1 MKNIYAQSPIVKANA
16 IPVCVISGFLGA
28 GKTTLLNH
36 ILNDDH
42 GLNITVLVNDFAA
55 INIDSQLLDSQQEN
69 TISLSNGCIC
79 CSIQNDLV
87 GELQKLLHRPEGRP
101 EYIII
106 ETSGVSDPSKII
118 NTMRYPQFKGLLQ
131 IDTVLTLV
139 NAELIN
145 EAQAAN
151 QTQIKQLAM
160 AQLDAA
166 DIIVLN
172 KVDCASDTQIQQIYR
187 DWFYPKAKVLETS
200 FAKISTDILFS
211 PHLDNQSKHN
221 STLENSET
229 DVKPL
234 IDHSSLFQTWSWQS
248 KESLCL
254 QKLRLAIN
262 KLPSQV
268 YRAKGFFSVNEAPKN
283 VVLQLVGHRQEW
295 QKNLKSKPQQYS
307 ELVVI
312 GNKNSLDTAQLQ
324 HLFDGCVVS

>member
-1 MKNIYAQSPIVKANA
+1 VKNIYVQSTEAKAAA

-55 INIDSQLLDSQQEN
+55 INIDSQLLETQEEN

-87 GELQKLLHRPEGRP
+87 FELQKLLNRPEGRP

-118 NTMRYPQFKGLLQ
+118 NTMRYPQFKGLLH

-145 EAQAAN
+145 ETQATN
-151 QTQIKQLAM
+151 QSQVRQLAM

-187 DWFYPKAKVLETS
+187 DWFYPNAKVIETN

-211 PHLDNQSKHN
+211 SHLDHQSKHN
-221 STLENSET
+221 NTIANSSEE
-229 DVKPL
+229 VKSH
-234 IDHSSLFQTWSWQS
+234 IDHSNLFQTWSWQS
-248 KESLCL
+248 KGNLCL
-254 QKLRLAIN
+254 KRLRKAIN
-262 KLPSQV
+262 QLPSQV
-268 YRAKGFFSVNEAPKN
+268 YRAKGFFNVNEAPQS

-295 QKNLKSKPQQYS
+295 QKNLKSKSKQCS

-312 GNKNSLDTAQLQ
+312 GNKNSLDAARLQ
-324 HLFDGCVVS
+324 RLFDECLV